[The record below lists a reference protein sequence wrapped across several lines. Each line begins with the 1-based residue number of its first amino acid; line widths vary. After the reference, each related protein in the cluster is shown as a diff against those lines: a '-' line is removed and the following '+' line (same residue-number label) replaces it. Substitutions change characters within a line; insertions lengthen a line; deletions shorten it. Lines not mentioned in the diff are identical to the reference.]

1 MDTDAFILDGKPLK
15 MEVEHIF
22 FLTSFSCQGDVLN
35 FKFHGG
41 GRMTVDE
48 YVVEYCISGTQ
59 KMGTHI
65 QIGDLLSLGI
75 NIIVLT
81 LGHIMGS
88 ATLHRESHQKML
100 YVVKCVNPIIYD

>member
-1 MDTDAFILDGKPLK
+1 

-22 FLTSFSCQGDVLN
+22 FLTSFSHQGDVLN

-48 YVVEYCISGTQ
+48 YCIPRTQ
-59 KMGTHI
+59 KMGTHV

-81 LGHIMGS
+81 LGQIMGS
-88 ATLHRESHQKML
+88 TTLHRESQQKML
-100 YVVKCVNPIIYD
+100 YVVECVNPNIYDWILTLLVCMKSELT

>member
-1 MDTDAFILDGKPLK
+1 

-22 FLTSFSCQGDVLN
+22 FLTSFSRQGDVLN

-48 YVVEYCISGTQ
+48 YCIPRTK

-65 QIGDLLSLGI
+65 DIGDLLSFGI
-75 NIIVLT
+75 NIIVLN
-81 LGHIMGS
+81 LGKIMGS
-88 ATLHRESHQKML
+88 AALHRASQQKMF
-100 YVVKCVNPIIYD
+100 